1 MSGNNLMN
9 GITPSYGGM
18 SLTGVSY
25 PVVVGSNLGSGSTD
39 IYTAPAGKRAWLIN
53 AINYN
58 TGSSNTVFIQLK
70 SGGNYYRLQNS
81 VTMATDVTVANFTL
95 MPTLEPGESYA
106 FNCTTTGLNTRFQI
120 IQYDANVPIYSPK
133 LLTLASGDNTL
144 YTVPTGKK
152 AILARGVQS
161 VSGQFNQGR
170 YVNDSGGTRLI
181 NCFIVDSGGA
191 TGTSNKCLNNNTS
204 VNAAAAATIWGGS
217 VDIDAGDF
225 LVINTNAN
233 TATQIAWANVTEF

>member
-25 PVVVGSNLGSGSTD
+25 PVIVGSNLGSGSTD
-39 IYTAPAGKRAWLIN
+39 LYTAPAGKRAIAIN
-53 AINYN
+53 IMNYN
-58 TGSSNTVFIQLK
+58 TGTSNTIFPQLK

-81 VTMATDVTVANFTL
+81 VTMATDVNVANSTL
-95 MPTLEPGESYA
+95 LPVIEPGESYSI
-106 FNCTTTGLNTRFQI
+106 NCTTTGLNTRMEI

-133 LLTLASGDNTL
+133 LLSLANGDNTV

-152 AILARGVQS
+152 AFLARGVQA
-161 VSGQFNQGR
+161 VSGQFSAGR

-204 VNAAAAATIWGGS
+204 VNAATVATIWGGS
-217 VDIDAGDF
+217 VDISAGDF
-225 LVINTNAN
+225 LVINTNAA
-233 TATQIAWANVTEF
+233 TATQIAWVNVTEF